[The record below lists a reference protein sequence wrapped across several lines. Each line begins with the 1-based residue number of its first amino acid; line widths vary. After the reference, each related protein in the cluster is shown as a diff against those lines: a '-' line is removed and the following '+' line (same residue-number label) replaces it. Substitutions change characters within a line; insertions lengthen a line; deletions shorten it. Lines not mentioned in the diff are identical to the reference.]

1 MVPECTI
8 LFVGYQA
15 VGTLGRVLVEGIDEV
30 KLFGEPIQVRASIKT
45 LAGLSGHADKN
56 GLIEWVSAFAEKPRR
71 VFVVHGEDS
80 VCRSFV
86 ECLQVEHGLK
96 AYAPYSGTV
105 FNLLTNKLEYEAQPI
120 PVAKKKVRTGA
131 DVFSRL
137 LAAGQRLLTIIH
149 KNEGCANKDLA
160 KFADQV
166 TALCDKWDRDI

>member
-1 MVPECTI
+1 M
-8 LFVGYQA
+8 
-15 VGTLGRVLVEGIDEV
+15 
-30 KLFGEPIQVRASIKT
+30 
-45 LAGLSGHADKN
+45 
-56 GLIEWVSAFAEKPRR
+56 SAYAEKPRR

-80 VCRSFV
+80 VCKSFV

-120 PVAKKKVRTGA
+120 PVAKKKVRTGT

-166 TALCDKWDRDI
+166 TALCDKWDQDI